1 MRQNVTIKSRLKSI
15 FDYVKDRF
23 SSFAVKVMFRTTSG
37 GGSYYVS
44 TSPEAYLAPVQ
55 NRIAVDVAMQGF
67 RHALVDQ
74 NNTVIAE
81 VDSDL
86 NYCLSQEPNLDQT
99 PFTFMHDL
107 VLRLQRESIIAVV
120 PIEYDTDNEGRLTK
134 VGDLR
139 VAKILV
145 ERPQALDLS
154 VYNEETG
161 LEEQITLP
169 KHMVAIIE
177 NPLRE
182 VMSTQ
187 NATLK
192 RVLDKINLLDTNDR
206 KQNSGKLDMIIQLP
220 YAIKTTTRKA
230 LVDERMKE
238 LEEQLSKSDLGIAYA
253 DSTEKI
259 VQLNRTVGG
268 NLMQEIAEL
277 DTRLYNQ
284 LGITENFMIGNAT
297 PDEVR
302 NYYARTITPVTR
314 SITEALT
321 KVFVPK
327 SKKKFKNSG
336 RTDIE
341 QLLHEKVIAERDVL
355 ELVAV
360 QDILTSADSLTR
372 NEVLAPTEIRTRLG
386 FRRTGNPDAD
396 VVRNRNMPLEDS
408 PQEQPVEDETIPE
421 TE

>member
-1 MRQNVTIKSRLKSI
+1 MRQNVTIKSRLKNI
-15 FDYVKDRF
+15 FDYVKDKF
-23 SSFAVKVMFRTTSG
+23 NTLAVKVMFRTSNA
-37 GGSYYVS
+37 GSYYVS

-55 NRIAVDVAMQGF
+55 NRIAVDVAMQAF
-67 RHALVDQ
+67 RHAVVDQ
-74 NNTVIAE
+74 NNTVMSE
-81 VDSDL
+81 VASEL

-99 PFTFMHDL
+99 PFTFMHSL
-107 VLRLQRESIIAVV
+107 VLRLQRESVIAVV
-120 PIEYDTDNEGRLTK
+120 PIEYELDAQGRLSK
-134 VGDLR
+134 IGDLR

-145 ERPQALDLS
+145 EHPRTLDLS
-154 VYNEETG
+154 VYDDNTG
-161 LEEQITLP
+161 LDRQITLP

-182 VMSTQ
+182 VMTTQ

-192 RVLDKINLLDTNDR
+192 RVLDKISLLDTNDR

-220 YAIKTTTRKA
+220 YTIKTTTRKA

-253 DSTEKI
+253 DATEKI
-259 VQLNRTVGG
+259 IQLNRTVGG

-277 DTRLYNQ
+277 DQRLYNQ
-284 LGITENFMIGNAT
+284 LGITESFMVGNAT
-297 PDEVR
+297 PDEIR
-302 NYYARTITPVTR
+302 NYYARTITPITR
-314 SITEALT
+314 AIVEALT
-321 KVFVPK
+321 KAFIPRD
-327 SKKKFKNSG
+327 KKMFKDSG
-336 RTDIE
+336 RKDIE

-360 QDILTSADSLTR
+360 QDILMSADSLTR
-372 NEVLAPTEIRTRLG
+372 NEVLAPTEVRTRLG

-396 VVRNRNMPLEDS
+396 VVRNRNMPMEDQT
-408 PQEQPVEDETIPE
+408 PTETVEEEQNPE